1 MDSNNFDLKKIGAFI
16 ESSGDKAYR
25 KGKAAKDILS
35 IKGQIS
41 TCEDLIRRDFSTIG
55 RKYYEM
61 YANDMENANPE
72 FARQMNEITNAKKAI
87 KDLEARIED
96 IKSNY

>member
-1 MDSNNFDLKKIGAFI
+1 MDLKKLGTLI
-16 ESSGDKAYR
+16 EHSGDKAYR
-25 KGKAAKDILS
+25 KGKAAKDVLA

-61 YANDMENANPE
+61 YANNPESVNPE
-72 FARQMNEITNAKKAI
+72 FARQMTEITNAKKAI